1 LEGIDPKLLSKLKEV
16 FQRELVQREK
26 ETLEYWMN
34 ELIKVYQKNHQTL
47 AEFKADIRKYIDRMR
62 NRLEVIKTKGF

>member
-1 LEGIDPKLLSKLKEV
+1 MEGIDPKLLSKLKEV